1 MKTIKLLSVALL
13 ATFALTPLSAQK
25 SKRKDVPKPPG
36 YYVIKTDV
44 PVRPKGQKVQVPSNA
59 LPTSMV

>member
-25 SKRKDVPKPPG
+25 SKRKLAPLLFLTLRIDGFYSK
-36 YYVIKTDV
+36 
-44 PVRPKGQKVQVPSNA
+44 
-59 LPTSMV
+59 